1 VEAALWSSL
10 TQTQRGV
17 GDVAARKNWVESFR
31 KRRFPA
37 VVIAMTLSSEE
48 LAIVQQAR
56 QQGLLDQEESLAYL
70 PGWLCSVLSIALVP
84 LSLGFSLVFVP
95 IVWIAQHDRTA
106 TRIARL
112 RHQL

>member
-1 VEAALWSSL
+1 
-10 TQTQRGV
+10 
-17 GDVAARKNWVESFR
+17 
-31 KRRFPA
+31 
-37 VVIAMTLSSEE
+37 VIAMTLSGEE
-48 LAIVQQAR
+48 FAIVRQAR
-56 QQGLLDQEESLAYL
+56 DAGLLEQEESLAYL

-112 RHQL
+112 RHQLCSDPPRTTALSRKERKLLLDCSNCS

>member
-1 VEAALWSSL
+1 
-10 TQTQRGV
+10 
-17 GDVAARKNWVESFR
+17 
-31 KRRFPA
+31 
-37 VVIAMTLSSEE
+37 VIAMTLSGEE
-48 LAIVQQAR
+48 FAIVRQAR
-56 QQGLLDQEESLAYL
+56 DAGLLEQEESLAYL

-112 RHQL
+112 RHQLSSACPLCGGKERQDFAGFP

>member
-1 VEAALWSSL
+1 VAAVLWSS
-10 TQTQRGV
+10 QTQAPRGA
-17 GDVAARKNWVESFR
+17 GDVAARKTWVDWFEN
-31 KRRFPA
+31 RRFPA
-37 VVIAMTLSSEE
+37 PVIAMTLSREE
-48 LAIVQQAR
+48 LAIVDQAR
-56 QQGLLDQEESLAYL
+56 RQGLLDHGESPTYL

>member
-1 VEAALWSSL
+1 MEAARWSS
-10 TQTQRGV
+10 QTQKWRRV
-17 GDVAARKNWVESFR
+17 GDVAAGKSWVESFR

-37 VVIAMTLSSEE
+37 LVIAMTLSREE

-56 QQGLLDQEESLAYL
+56 HQGLLDQEESLAYL

-95 IVWIAQHDRTA
+95 IVWIVQHDRTA